1 MNSKTDD
8 LQKQNLRVPVER
20 YMFEMKESLESFLSS
35 YNNPLRAEA
44 FKFFLASFKKLVI
57 DAGASAFIRDE
68 YEKVI
73 SDHIQKAIYLL
84 NREQP
89 ILAFVEERRGPV
101 TYKNKPSLSTYEK
114 MFLDKKEAGGNN
126 LSQEDVLSLI
136 IELHEIVM
144 LMQEKGLSHIQPF
157 NYKPLHDL
165 TFSIFLKEQEK
176 IGRMKRAESKRKMEK
191 YKTHSL
197 ISYLPLE
204 GQENI
209 RKIRNRFRKILNV
222 FKK

>member
-1 MNSKTDD
+1 MSTETED
-8 LQKQNLRVPVER
+8 LQKQNLRVSAEQHISKMEEALDSYLRSRNVSSRKEA
-20 YMFEMKESLESFLSS
+20 FEFFLSS
-35 YNNPLRAEA
+35 
-44 FKFFLASFKKLVI
+44 FKEFVIAAS
-57 DAGASAFIRDE
+57 ASAFIRDE

-89 ILAFVEERRGPV
+89 ILAYVEDKRGPV
-101 TYKNKPSLSTYEK
+101 TYKSKPSLSTHEK

-136 IELHEIVM
+136 IELHGIAM

-157 NYKPLHDL
+157 NYRPLHYL

-176 IGRMKRAESKRKMEK
+176 VGRMKRAEFKKEMEK
-191 YKTHSL
+191 YKTTSVT
-197 ISYLPLE
+197 SFLPE
-204 GQENI
+204 EA
-209 RKIRNRFRKILNV
+209 RKSFREMCKRVRAKLKV